1 LTNLDFFLLGTLA
14 RRNRIVHVRR
24 ASSDMPVYRM
34 AQRALVGRLVTS
46 GHNLVWSIEG
56 GRSRTGKLRPP
67 RYGLLRYVTDAI
79 SAAHADDALIVP
91 VSIMYDQLPVHEVEL
106 MISESRGG
114 SKQPENIKWLPP
126 PQQNNPCDGNRGCL
140 RRDAGPGPR
149 ADSRRSLQN
158 RTTAGRLLS

>member
-1 LTNLDFFLLGTLA
+1 MTNLDFFLLGTLA

-114 SKQPENIKWLPP
+114 SKQPENIKWLAESSTEQP
-126 PQQNNPCDGNRGCL
+126 L
-140 RRDAGPGPR
+140 
-149 ADSRRSLQN
+149 
-158 RTTAGRLLS
+158 